1 MARTRDLTPAHR
13 QSVVQADRR
22 VQEHAIQ
29 GYNFTGYLVLARLVA
44 KGFETAVILT
54 VDGNTVSGIVKAEN
68 DDSIDLIKADASIV
82 RLKLDDIEARR
93 TGKSSMPED
102 LVTKL
107 TPRQL
112 RDLVAYLF
120 SLKTDPRAAD
130 EVEWNVFMIKL
141 EELFGEFLPT
151 TGL

>member
-1 MARTRDLTPAHR
+1 M
-13 QSVVQADRR
+13 
-22 VQEHAIQ
+22 
-29 GYNFTGYLVLARLVA
+29 A

-130 EVEWNVFMIKL
+130 EVE
-141 EELFGEFLPT
+141 
-151 TGL
+151 